1 MRLTLMLAKERDH
14 RIFRTYW
21 QNIRRA
27 NVKGTGDIEHCL
39 DKGIKLTRAIDHM
52 DVGLVGEYK

>member
-1 MRLTLMLAKERDH
+1 MLAKERDH